1 MHDDFECPS
10 PRDYVD
16 TKSCL
21 AYEQN
26 PYSTHWVR
34 LGSCYRGTSL
44 GYNILSTITWLWAN
58 TNIINNWHANLTS
71 SHYDNTLMLHARGL
85 HNLNTASTTLSC
97 SAIASMTWYLHRTT
111 ANSPQLCRHQH
122 DSIASSP
129 AWLSIYI
136 VSPPSCPGSDVAC
149 MTQQHHHQHDS
160 TYTSLLVFLSHR
172 IIYKRT
178 DANCSLHPRVF
189 QCIESIGKQ

>member
-1 MHDDFECPS
+1 MAMSQHEHHQQLACQSDFF
-10 PRDYVD
+10 
-16 TKSCL
+16 
-21 AYEQN
+21 
-26 PYSTHWVR
+26 
-34 LGSCYRGTSL
+34 SL
-44 GYNILSTITWLWAN
+44 WQHLDAPCS
-58 TNIINNWHANLTS
+58 
-71 SHYDNTLMLHARGL
+71 GL
-85 HNLNTASTTLSC
+85 HNLNTANTILSC